1 MNHRDLLSY
10 TPNKQL
16 LNDKVILV
24 TGASD
29 GIGKTI
35 AKAYAAHCAT
45 VVLLSKTIKKLEVV
59 YDEIIAN
66 GDPEPAIYPL
76 NLEGANMNDYLEMA
90 SHIKE
95 QLGGLD
101 GIALN
106 AAALPAYTPIKFYDI
121 EQWSK
126 TITTNLHANFLIIQ
140 ACLPLLEQ
148 STDAAIVISSH
159 HASQAFNGAY
169 GVAKAGLDALLKIT
183 AEEYDDKPFIRV
195 NGIDSGPLRTKLRTN
210 HFPGEDVSSLAAPN
224 AIIGPYLYFMGG
236 DAKRQTGEIIQFD
249 RLPNDAKWP
258 TND

>member
-1 MNHRDLLSY
+1 M
-10 TPNKQL
+10 
-16 LNDKVILV
+16 
-24 TGASD
+24 
-29 GIGKTI
+29 
-35 AKAYAAHCAT
+35 
-45 VVLLSKTIKKLEVV
+45 
-59 YDEIIAN
+59 
-66 GDPEPAIYPL
+66 
-76 NLEGANMNDYLEMA
+76 
-90 SHIKE
+90 
-95 QLGGLD
+95 
-101 GIALN
+101 
-106 AAALPAYTPIKFYDI
+106 
-121 EQWSK
+121 
-126 TITTNLHANFLIIQ
+126 IIQ

>member
-121 EQWSK
+121 EQWS
-126 TITTNLHANFLIIQ
+126 
-140 ACLPLLEQ
+140 
-148 STDAAIVISSH
+148 
-159 HASQAFNGAY
+159 
-169 GVAKAGLDALLKIT
+169 
-183 AEEYDDKPFIRV
+183 
-195 NGIDSGPLRTKLRTN
+195 
-210 HFPGEDVSSLAAPN
+210 
-224 AIIGPYLYFMGG
+224 
-236 DAKRQTGEIIQFD
+236 
-249 RLPNDAKWP
+249 
-258 TND
+258 